1 MTIIELLK
9 KILREIINFFKAILL
24 LILGFFFKS
33 KKETKTQSNS
43 NQPST
48 NNKESN
54 ITIPGTNETLPD
66 EINSKNDSHDSEDAT
81 NSIILELPKDKITKL
96 KINELNKE
104 EIVFTKE
111 YIIELIEKELEHI
124 YKEQKLDVK
133 KAKENDKE
141 LKKVIEKFEE
151 KVIPK
156 VQKQIEFYHLN
167 KEDEVKK
174 EVTKIVEV
182 ELKEFPILPPVTIE
196 IQKEEPKPIDVKE
209 SPSITKIETP
219 NEPLKTISNENKPK
233 EPEKNSAPYSIAYR
247 ETRELN
253 IRENETIK
261 VEATP
266 ILTVPNTEK
275 IKSSIENRPTT
286 MVPNDIELPKPKVKD
301 VLKNTA
307 AITATV
313 AIKAATEILTPE
325 KKETPSKVDD
335 SEIKELENKLE
346 SKPETIE
353 SVEEIKKELEEK
365 LEEIEIEKKR
375 QEQQREEQKKQDQE
389 IDQKQEEAKKQE
401 EKTKEKEEKVKDL
414 IRDSEISS
422 ITIGIDEVIEE
433 SKKET
438 EKEDFFDKDYDRI
451 ESQID
456 KMLEDITNTR
466 LRYGNKLS
474 SKQKS
479 KLEREESKLRDAREF
494 IYIQKSKD
502 IEYEQNQLSD
512 YISESE
518 LLGLQN
524 ELKKIDAENK
534 EEVNERFLKKM
545 QKLEGMTEEQV
556 KQADKRI
563 LFKKLNKAS
572 MLLEMGSI
580 LAFPFIRNRYFFYF
594 TLGLIVDNHFNFI
607 NAFWR
612 RKMNKYEPADLS
624 RIRQG
629 QDALN
634 GALDITFKNIIEL
647 DQLEQDAISRYPEL
661 ANDPRFIS
669 QVTNL
674 RIKLNNNYNKLM
686 HKNKVMETYYNKTR
700 RQAKILKKDLK
711 PEQQ

>member
-1 MTIIELLK
+1 MTIIELLR

-24 LILGFFFKS
+24 LILGFFFKQ

-43 NQPST
+43 NQLST

-66 EINSKNDSHDSEDAT
+66 DINSKNDSHDNEDTT

-96 KINELNKE
+96 KFNELNKE
-104 EIVFTKE
+104 EIIFTKE

-133 KAKENDKE
+133 KVKENDKE

-174 EVTKIVEV
+174 EVTKIVEI

-196 IQKEEPKPIDVKE
+196 IQKEEPKPIEVNE
-209 SPSITKIETP
+209 NTKIETP
-219 NEPLKTISNENKPK
+219 NEPNQTITIENKPK

-247 ETRELN
+247 ETRDLN

-261 VEATP
+261 IDATP
-266 ILTVPNTEK
+266 ILTVPDTEK

-335 SEIKELENKLE
+335 SEIKELESKLE

-353 SVEEIKKELEEK
+353 SVEKIKKELEEK
-365 LEEIEIEKKR
+365 LEKIEIEKKK
-375 QEQQREEQKKQDQE
+375 QELQHEEQKKQNQE
-389 IDQKQEEAKKQE
+389 TEQKLEEVKKQE

-422 ITIGIDEVIEE
+422 ITIGIDEVIED

-456 KMLEDITNTR
+456 KMLEDIANTR
-466 LRYGNKLS
+466 LRYGSKLS

-494 IYIQKSKD
+494 IYTQKSKD

-524 ELKKIDAENK
+524 ELKRIDDENK

-580 LAFPFIRNRYFFYF
+580 LAFPFIRNKYFFYF